1 MSEKEAEEE
10 FHKQVIHK
18 IKQDEELE
26 NAKRSHRKRKHL
38 EVKNNMLL
46 QMGQL
51 NNSAGDCS
59 GGIMSQMS
67 PSSVAGGNPLNNRR
81 RIAMDAM
88 TQDELRIHKSIL

>member
-26 NAKRSHRKRKHL
+26 NAKLSHRKLKHL
-38 EVKNNMLL
+38 EFKNNLLL

-51 NNSAGDCS
+51 NNSADS

-88 TQDELRIHKSIL
+88 TQEELRIHKSIL